1 MASQFTLHDLRG
13 GGRLDFQFPLQCL
26 TQLRQVP
33 ISFDLA
39 EPWLDLQQRGGQ
51 STSPL
56 MGIPSVID
64 VRTPLFHHGIDRLQT
79 IGGFERCATTGNIP
93 NRCRASVSSRPSA
106 RLRAAHWLR
115 ASSPCCSRRSAALA
129 SPHRWGADRS
139 VASASAMPVWSKTS
153 CGLAGVDFQQLPQSF
168 PRAN

>member
-13 GGRLDFQFPLQCL
+13 WGRLDFQFTWQCL
-26 TQLRQVP
+26 TQLSQVP
-33 ISFDLA
+33 IAFDLT
-39 EPWLDLQQRGGQ
+39 EPRLDLQQRGGQ
-51 STSPL
+51 PTSPL
-56 MGIPSVID
+56 MGIRPAINL
-64 VRTPLFHHGIDRLQT
+64 RTPLFHHGIDRLQA
-79 IGGFERCATTGNIP
+79 IRGFEGGATTGSIP
-93 NRCRASVSSRPSA
+93 TRCRASVSSKPSA